1 MPKFSPSEEK
11 LVPIKNFLL
20 EHSTYQVTDLFHLE
34 FRVYDDDLIK
44 SKEFKELLTQNKT
57 PKSWDSY
64 KYIKKFNFVPQSY
77 YLEQL
82 QYLEDTYIHPKTNT
96 KIKKKK
102 NNSSRGV
109 YGVWVNDELFYIGST
124 DRSFDIRW
132 TEHKTNIALHN
143 NSLFWYSKLLPTDK
157 IEFKPLIDITQLKVE
172 RKITPNE
179 IKIMELALIDY
190 LKPKGNLAGRTVPFQ
205 F

>member
-11 LVPIKNFLL
+11 LIPIKNFLL
-20 EHSTYQVTDLFHLE
+20 EHSTYQVTNPFHLE
-34 FRVYDDDLIK
+34 FRVYDDDLLK
-44 SKEFKELLTQNKT
+44 SKEFKELLAQNKT

-64 KYIKKFNFVPQSY
+64 KYIRKFNFVPQSY

-82 QYLEDTYIHPKTNT
+82 QYLEDTYIHPKT
-96 KIKKKK
+96 KKKE
-102 NNSSRGV
+102 NTSPRGV
-109 YGVWVNDELFYIGST
+109 YGVYVNDKLFYIGST
-124 DRSFDIRW
+124 NRSFSIRW
-132 TEHKTNIALHN
+132 AEHETNIALHN

-172 RKITPNE
+172 RKLTSDE
-179 IKIMELALIDY
+179 IKVMELALIDY
-190 LKPKGNLAGRTVPFQ
+190 FKPEGNLAGKTVPFR